1 MPWRRGHWLWSHTHL
16 VFILAQLLMSSS
28 APENKDKAHKGL
40 VPGAELADSEIVTCI
55 NVIEPNEC
63 SSPRPFVAWGRDKL

>member
-1 MPWRRGHWLWSHTHL
+1 
-16 VFILAQLLMSSS
+16 MSSS

-40 VPGAELADSEIVTCI
+40 VPGAELADREIVTCI

>member
-40 VPGAELADSEIVTCI
+40 VPGAERTQGFV
-55 NVIEPNEC
+55 
-63 SSPRPFVAWGRDKL
+63 SPRGLEALFSAPGEATGGSRQGCDL